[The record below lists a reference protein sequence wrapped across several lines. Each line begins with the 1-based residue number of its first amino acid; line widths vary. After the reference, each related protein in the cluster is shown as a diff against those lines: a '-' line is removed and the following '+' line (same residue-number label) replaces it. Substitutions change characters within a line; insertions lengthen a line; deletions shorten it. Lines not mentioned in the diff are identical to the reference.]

1 MLQHKKTEPDA
12 HPNALVKNVTHSHSE
27 RIQLVDMD
35 KVQKQ
40 YEPFVSVGYVSL
52 PDSDEARKVKVL
64 RDTGASQS
72 LILESALSFCDKSSV
87 GASVILQGVEGG
99 YVNAP
104 LHEVDLKSDLV
115 SGIVKVGVRPSLP
128 VKDVSFI
135 LGNDLAGERVVPS
148 PVVSARPCESD
159 ETNRFV
165 EEFPHVFPAYAV
177 TRSMT
182 KNAESSVQTWSDK
195 DVSGDVDSSFE
206 AVGKDNEVHDGMP
219 ECPQVSHAEIKYDM
233 DQVRVIMPDA
243 CVLVTDDVHFEV
255 VGEILVPSTD
265 ELCAVAQELTFN
277 VSASVCDVVIC
288 ADAQVRISG
297 EISSSWDVQVSLVD
311 DSQDKDEMKSQVIVE
326 KFLVEVVQRSQL
338 TAEED
343 NVASEWGTR
352 APTNPRGADE
362 VLVADLL
369 AATNSPSEGTD
380 VEETADVAA
389 LGRAEIDC
397 SGSEVASVHQCHV
410 EDYMT
415 SSIIMETTPFQAGNS
430 SDVLQEK
437 DEGTLEESTPRDSEV
452 CAEDCADDHRHE
464 TMMFQAENSLGYL
477 WKEPEMKATE
487 TDVVDSDVECWLGE
501 RFTLPCKRARH
512 GRYAG
517 RVQDI
522 NHLNSERNFKKRKK
536 F

>member
-1 MLQHKKTEPDA
+1 M
-12 HPNALVKNVTHSHSE
+12 
-27 RIQLVDMD
+27 R
-35 KVQKQ
+35 
-40 YEPFVSVGYVSL
+40 
-52 PDSDEARKVKVL
+52 VL

-104 LHEVDLKSDLV
+104 IYEVDLKSDLV
-115 SGIVKVGVRPSLP
+115 SGKVKVGVRPSLP
-128 VKDVSFI
+128 VKDVSII
-135 LGNDLAGERVVPS
+135 LGNDLAGERVVLS

-182 KNAESSVQTWSDK
+182 KNAESGVQAWSDK

-206 AVGKDNEVHDGMP
+206 VVGKDNEVHDGMP

-265 ELCAVAQELTFN
+265 ELCVVAQDLTFN
-277 VSASVCDVVIC
+277 VNSTSVCDVVIC

-311 DSQDKDEMKSQVIVE
+311 DSQDEDEMKSQVIVE

-343 NVASEWGTR
+343 TVARESGTR

-362 VLVADLL
+362 VADLL
-369 AATNSPSEGTD
+369 AATNSPSEGAD

-397 SGSEVASVHQCHV
+397 SGSEVASVHQCHA
-410 EDYMT
+410 EDCMA
-415 SSIIMETTPFQAGNS
+415 SSVIRETTPFRAGNS
-430 SDVLQEK
+430 SDDLHEK
-437 DEGTLEESTPRDSEV
+437 HEGTLEESPPMDSEV
-452 CAEDCADDHRHE
+452 CAEDCAGDHRHE
-464 TMMFQAENSLGYL
+464 TMTFQAEDSLDYIR
-477 WKEPEMKATE
+477 KEPEMKATE

-517 RVQDI
+517 RVQDEQDI
-522 NHLNSERNFKKRKK
+522 HHLNSERNFKKRKK
-536 F
+536 S

>member
-1 MLQHKKTEPDA
+1 M
-12 HPNALVKNVTHSHSE
+12 
-27 RIQLVDMD
+27 
-35 KVQKQ
+35 
-40 YEPFVSVGYVSL
+40 
-52 PDSDEARKVKVL
+52 
-64 RDTGASQS
+64 
-72 LILESALSFCDKSSV
+72 
-87 GASVILQGVEGG
+87 
-99 YVNAP
+99 NAP

-115 SGIVKVGVRPSLP
+115 SGKVKVGVRPSLP
-128 VKDVSFI
+128 VKDVSII

-182 KNAESSVQTWSDK
+182 KNAESGVQTRSDK

-206 AVGKDNEVHDGMP
+206 VVGKDNELHDGMP
-219 ECPQVSHAEIKYDM
+219 ACPQVSHAEIKFD
-233 DQVRVIMPDA
+233 VMPDVRSA

-255 VGEILVPSTD
+255 VGEFLVPSTD
-265 ELCAVAQELTFN
+265 ELCAVAQDLTFN
-277 VSASVCDVVIC
+277 VDSASVCDVIC

-297 EISSSWDVQVSLVD
+297 EISSSWDVSLVD
-311 DSQDKDEMKSQVIVE
+311 DSQDKDEMKSQV
-326 KFLVEVVQRSQL
+326 VVQRSQM
-338 TAEED
+338 TAVED
-343 NVASEWGTR
+343 KVASEWGTR

-380 VEETADVAA
+380 VEETTDVAA

-397 SGSEVASVHQCHV
+397 SGSEVASVHQCHA
-410 EDYMT
+410 EDCMT
-415 SSIIMETTPFQAGNS
+415 SSDIRETTPFRAGNS
-430 SDVLQEK
+430 SDDLHEK
-437 DEGTLEESTPRDSEV
+437 HEGTLEESTPMDSEV

-464 TMMFQAENSLGYL
+464 TMTFQAEDSLGYL
-477 WKEPEMKATE
+477 QKEPEKEAAE

-517 RVQDI
+517 RVQDEQDI
-522 NHLNSERNFKKRKK
+522 WCMKSERNFKKRKK
-536 F
+536 FNSLVKWTELPLIYGLCY